1 MKHILSKNELDFSW
15 AEVRPIRNYMAEGTT
30 TSINY
35 EALERAK
42 VQEIQDDLQ
51 KKLDQGVKH
60 DLGRV
65 DGLRY
70 TILSLV
76 VDGRYNAGCREL
88 EVYVEGKTEFKAFQN
103 RAQKYIRYCQDII
116 RAIETKRNFPGLSAM
131 SLSKQQEI
139 YDRVIVHFDELK
151 KTLSRLE
158 RIEREYKLSDVRST
172 MWIVR
177 VLMNVTIFFF
187 FFMLM
192 VDFTGGVSNSFQ
204 LVFDAVTYDITTKI
218 VNLLGL

>member
-1 MKHILSKNELDFSW
+1 
-15 AEVRPIRNYMAEGTT
+15 MAENTQ

-51 KKLDQGVKH
+51 KKLSQATKQ

-65 DGLRY
+65 DGVRY

-76 VDGRYNAGCREL
+76 VDGRYNAACKEL
-88 EVYVEGKTEFKAFQN
+88 EVYVESKSEYKSFQK
-103 RAQKYIRYCQDII
+103 RAQKYIRFCQDVI
-116 RAIETKRNFPGLSAM
+116 RAIETKRNFPGLAAM

-139 YDRVIVHFDELK
+139 YDRVIIHFDELK
-151 KTLSRLE
+151 KTLKRIE
-158 RIEREYKLSDVRST
+158 RVEREYKLSDVRST

-177 VLMNVTIFFF
+177 VLMNVVIFFF
-187 FFMLM
+187 FLALSR
-192 VDFTGGVSNSFQ
+192 DIAGGVSNSFK
-204 LVFDAVTYDITTKI
+204 LVFDAVTYDLTNKVI
-218 VNLLGL
+218 NLLGL

>member
-1 MKHILSKNELDFSW
+1 MSDN
-15 AEVRPIRNYMAEGTT
+15 AT

-51 KKLDQGVKH
+51 KKLNQGVKQ

-76 VDGRYNAGCREL
+76 VDGRYNAGCKEL
-88 EVYVEGKTEFKAFQN
+88 EAYVEGKSDFQSFQK
-103 RAQKYIRYCQDII
+103 RSQKYIRYCQDII

-131 SLSKQQEI
+131 SLAKQQEI

-151 KTLSRLE
+151 KTLNRLE
-158 RIEREYKLSDVRST
+158 RIEREYKMDDVRST
-172 MWIVR
+172 MWVVR
-177 VLMNVTIFFF
+177 VLMNVVIFFYF
-187 FFMLM
+187 FLLM
-192 VDFTGGVSNSFQ
+192 MDFSGGVSNSFE
-204 LVFDAVTYDITTKI
+204 LVFDAVTYDFTSKI
-218 VNLLGL
+218 VKILGL

>member
-1 MKHILSKNELDFSW
+1 MSDST
-15 AEVRPIRNYMAEGTT
+15 A

-51 KKLDQGVKH
+51 EKLSQATKQ

-76 VDGRYNAGCREL
+76 VDGRYNAACKEL
-88 EVYVEGKTEFKAFQN
+88 EVYVSANPEYKMFQK
-103 RAQKYIRYCQDII
+103 RSQKYIRYCQDII
-116 RAIETKRNFPGLSAM
+116 RAIETKRNFPGLAAM

-139 YDRVIVHFDELK
+139 YDRVIIHFEEKK
-151 KTLSRLE
+151 KTLKRLE
-158 RIEREYKLSDVRST
+158 RIEREYKLNDVRST
-172 MWIVR
+172 MWVVR
-177 VLMNVTIFFF
+177 VLMNVIIFFY
-187 FFMLM
+187 FFMLSM
-192 VDFTGGVSNSFQ
+192 DLTGGLHNSIA
-204 LVFDAVTYDITTKI
+204 LVFDAATYDFTSK
-218 VNLLGL
+218 VLNLLGLG

>member
-1 MKHILSKNELDFSW
+1 MSDN
-15 AEVRPIRNYMAEGTT
+15 AA

-51 KKLDQGVKH
+51 KKLNQGVKQ

-76 VDGRYNAGCREL
+76 VDGRYNAGCKEL
-88 EVYVEGKTEFKAFQN
+88 EEYVEAKTEFKAYQK

-151 KTLSRLE
+151 KTLNRLE
-158 RIEREYKLSDVRST
+158 RIEREYKLGDVRST
-172 MWIVR
+172 MWVVR

-187 FFMLM
+187 FFLLIA
-192 VDFTGGVSNSFQ
+192 DFSGGISHSFEK
-204 LVFDAVTYDITTKI
+204 VFDAITYDFTSK
-218 VNLLGL
+218 VVKLLNL